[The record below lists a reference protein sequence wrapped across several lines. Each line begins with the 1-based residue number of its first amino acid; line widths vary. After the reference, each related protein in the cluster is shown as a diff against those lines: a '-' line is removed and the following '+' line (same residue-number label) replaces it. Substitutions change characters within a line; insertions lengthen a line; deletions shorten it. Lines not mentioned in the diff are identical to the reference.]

1 MQRILADLRQALR
14 LLRTSPGFAV
24 AIIAAIALGIGTN
37 TAIFSVVN
45 TVLLKPVP
53 FPEPDRIVHL
63 QITRDDVAFGW
74 NTSPAK
80 FMHWREIDGVFSD
93 IAGYMATVPLNLTQ
107 GEIPERV
114 AAARVTEGFFRVLGA
129 PIARGRP
136 RRICRMRRR
145 LSS

>member
-74 NTSPAK
+74 NTWPAK
-80 FMHWREIDGVFSD
+80 FMH
-93 IAGYMATVPLNLTQ
+93 
-107 GEIPERV
+107 
-114 AAARVTEGFFRVLGA
+114 
-129 PIARGRP
+129 
-136 RRICRMRRR
+136 
-145 LSS
+145 